1 MSSEKRRKEGKNS
14 LGERLLSIR
23 GESGL
28 TLGEFAKSLGMK
40 SGAYFSDLENDVK
53 STLSNK
59 LIKKICELYHISP
72 NWLLTGNGGMNY
84 SSDFQTTNGVNA
96 KKTPSG
102 EDIRMTETQM
112 IAIVEELTRLKIR
125 IEQLESQCPG
135 YQKKNQQR

>member
-1 MSSEKRRKEGKNS
+1 MSSTKGEEKKKDTLGDRFYS
-14 LGERLLSIR
+14 LREK
-23 GESGL
+23 SGL
-28 TLGEFAKSLGMK
+28 SMDKFGGTIGV
-40 SGAYFSDLENDVK
+40 SGGYINDIEKDVK
-53 STLSNK
+53 TNVSDTVILLTS
-59 LIKKICELYHISP
+59 HIYLV
-72 NWLLTGNGGMNY
+72 NAEWLLTGNGEKLY
-84 SSDFQTTNGVNA
+84 PSDFQTTNGDNA